1 MRKNYE
7 TFVTQNAYDIENP
20 ETVVA
25 IVYFKDMECCEQF
38 RKIQDDSLTR
48 SSPLGKMALDHLADQ
63 VTTKLLNLASI
74 FDKDI
79 ADCLSQGSS
88 QKE

>member
-1 MRKNYE
+1 M
-7 TFVTQNAYDIENP
+7 
-20 ETVVA
+20 A
-25 IVYFKDMECCEQF
+25 IVNFKDMECCEQF